1 MGTDWVQALAEC
13 DREGRAAV
21 LVTVLDTAGSTP
33 RAAGTKMLVTAD
45 HLAGSIGGG
54 ALEFTAIETARAM
67 LDGDVTELRTQTYP
81 LGPKLGQC
89 CGGRVT
95 LLFEPIRPPALRIAL
110 FGAGHVA
117 RALVTLLGQLP
128 ARVTWVDNRP
138 DAFPAALPGN
148 ATAKLLEQ
156 PAAALTPGFSHVLIM
171 THDHALD
178 YRLTAAALS
187 LPDRPFV
194 GVIGSDSK
202 RARFQSRLTADGLEA
217 GRLICPIG
225 LPAIQGKHPGEIAVS
240 VAAQILAGMAPP
252 PARNRAAAPAD
263 VTSTADHAC
272 AACPSPC
279 TGHE

>member
-1 MGTDWVQALAEC
+1 MSADWIQALADC

-45 HLAGSIGGG
+45 DLAGSIGGG
-54 ALEFTAIETARAM
+54 ALEFTAIETARAL

-95 LLFEPIRPPALRIAL
+95 LLFEPIHPPALRIAL

-128 ARVTWVDNRP
+128 ARVTWIDSRA
-138 DAFPAALPGN
+138 DAFPPSLPGN
-148 ATAKLLEQ
+148 VTTRMLEE
-156 PAAALTPGFSHVLIM
+156 PAAALGPGFSHVLIM

-178 YRLTAAALS
+178 YRLAAAALA

-202 RARFQSRLTADGLEA
+202 RARFHGRLAAAGLES
-217 GRLICPIG
+217 GRLVCPIG
-225 LPAIQGKHPGEIAVS
+225 LTAIQGKHPGEIAVS
-240 VAAQILAGMAPP
+240 VAAQILAGSTVPDRP
-252 PARNRAAAPAD
+252 RTVPTAAD
-263 VTSTADHAC
+263 SADHAC
-272 AACPSPC
+272 TACPNPC